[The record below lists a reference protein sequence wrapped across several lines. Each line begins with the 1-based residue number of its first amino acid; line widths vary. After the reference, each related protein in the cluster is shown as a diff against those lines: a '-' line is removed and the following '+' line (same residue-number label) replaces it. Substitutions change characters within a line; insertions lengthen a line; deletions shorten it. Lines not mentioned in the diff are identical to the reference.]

1 VSQVIV
7 QETPV
12 HAAGDPPVVEHH
24 IESAETV
31 SGSLYDAADVLDDRD
46 INVPKPSPR
55 PAVAGKLVTVVV
67 VEIRDDHFGPGIH
80 ESFDYSTT
88 EARGTAGGDG
98 DFSGQRGGHR
108 LSRSDR
114 AASGDTGGED
124 AVAEAATGP
133 ARRVK

>member
-1 VSQVIV
+1 MLREIPRLLSITSSRPKRLAAACT
-7 QETPV
+7 TPRTSSTT
-12 HAAGDPPVVEHH
+12 ATSTCRNQARDPQ
-24 IESAETV
+24 S
-31 SGSLYDAADVLDDRD
+31 
-46 INVPKPSPR
+46 
-55 PAVAGKLVTVVV
+55 LVTVVV

-124 AVAEAATGP
+124 AVAEAATGQ